1 MSREGTKGT
10 VRDYKSPP
18 QSLLTPLES
27 KSFEFFHISFNSLMY
42 QKAKNVE
49 NGLTHFTCIL
59 APVRRIAST
68 KALS

>member
-18 QSLLTPLES
+18 QSLLTLLGVQ
-27 KSFEFFHISFNSLMY
+27 KLYISLNSLMY

-49 NGLTHFTCIL
+49 NGLTHFTRIF